1 MMKITELRKKN
12 IRLLKILFCAA
23 FMLICAAP
31 VFMLDNVVYSFS
43 ENRRLA
49 TLPDFYENGKIGDDL
64 GKRLE
69 EYMKDHFP
77 WRLKLI
83 KFYYHF
89 QYAFLKRIEN
99 EKAFVGDDGWMFG
112 FYRTRD
118 NRFYVQEYMY
128 GLTEKNMA
136 PFLTEAQKRSID
148 VYFFLVP
155 ERAQIYHQY
164 WDKYYARRPYMRS
177 GDKFKETAAK
187 YSNIEVFYPY
197 EQLEALSKQSMV
209 FHKNDIHLYGK
220 AGLQPLVDTFMQIL
234 QAKYFPN
241 IPEYPKVIYGNGP
254 AYNAHY
260 SMELFLDEKRKGT
273 TYEPASGAYASYSDI
288 VYDNMTEQT
297 INPSALSDKSVLVI
311 GNCYAESLFAQLRE
325 VFARTI
331 LYRYNTD
338 ERSQTDR
345 KLSWDDIDV
354 VIVAVSAD
362 ITDEMNFLKQVG
374 DKL

>member
-1 MMKITELRKKN
+1 M
-12 IRLLKILFCAA
+12 FCAA
-23 FMLICAAP
+23 FMLICAVP
-31 VFMLDNVVYSFS
+31 VFMLDKDKYSRH
-43 ENRRLA
+43 ENRMLA
-49 TLPDFYENGKIGDDL
+49 TLPDFYENGKISDDL

-69 EYMKDHFP
+69 EYLKDHFP

-112 FYRTRD
+112 FFATRD
-118 NRFYVQEYMY
+118 NRFFVQEYMY
-128 GLTEKNMA
+128 SLTEKNME
-136 PFLTEAQKRSID
+136 PFLAEAQKRSID

-187 YSNIEVFYPY
+187 YSNVEVFYPY
-197 EQLEALSKQSMV
+197 AQLEALSKQSTV
-209 FHKNDIHLYGK
+209 FLKDDIHLYGK

-234 QAKYFPN
+234 QAKYFPDVT
-241 IPEYPKVIYGNGP
+241 EYPKVIYGNEGP
-254 AYNAHY
+254 IWGAHY
-260 SMELFLDEKRKGT
+260 SDILFLDGNRKGT
-273 TYEPASGAYASYSDI
+273 TYEPASGAYVSYSDV
-288 VYDNMTEQT
+288 VYDNMMEQT
-297 INPSALSDKSVLVI
+297 VNPSALSDKSVFVM

-331 LYRYNTD
+331 LYRYNAD
-338 ERSQTDR
+338 KRSKTDR
-345 KLSWDDIDV
+345 KLSWNDIDV
-354 VIVAVSAD
+354 VIVAVPAEM
-362 ITDEMNFLKQVG
+362 TDEMNFLKQVG